1 MMPGIDFDSNDVAV
15 AESIHSLLRDYPP
28 ALREF
33 ADHLK
38 KFDHMTE
45 SIARNLALAREI
57 ENDLLSN
64 RDVFDPSLVTIRRH
78 RMSTTQGMV
87 EIVYDGQSLRC
98 YHDDIK
104 LVGREWKSTITDE
117 SMMPSARRDFYIGFR
132 TRSTGEMVLALQKAV
147 VGASPCRH
155 PEVMNEQR
163 ELEARAAR
171 GFFPLDILQSRAIV
185 AGYLSGH
192 PFKAIGR
199 DVEAV
204 ANKILAQRYWDC
216 QDRLQDGGLG
226 LSGFLEKYGQSEP
239 EMALNKAI
247 ENCDVLPELT
257 ASGAELTRYALVS
270 EEQFMLAYGDWIDIP
285 TGQEPFCMVAV
296 NLDKMKIAS
305 YAEGDCDVASCATQ
319 DIFEAELLRTL
330 RFHAKNAGIERLL
343 GAIEQSVGRAYPSVI
358 EALAGD
364 AEAASISHGSPSP

>member
-1 MMPGIDFDSNDVAV
+1 MMSEKDAAM
-15 AESIHSLLRDYPP
+15 AESIHALLRDYPP

-38 KFDHMTE
+38 KFGHMDE
-45 SIARNLALAREI
+45 SVGRILLLAGEI

-78 RMSTTQGMV
+78 RMSTTQGTV
-87 EIVYDGQSLRC
+87 EVVYDGRSLRR

-117 SMMPSARRDFYIGFR
+117 SMMPSARGDFYTPAISPR
-132 TRSTGEMVLALQKAV
+132 TRSTGDMVLALQRAV
-147 VGASPCRH
+147 VGASLCRN

-163 ELEARAAR
+163 ELEDRAAR
-171 GFFPLDILQSRAIV
+171 GFFTLGILQSRAIV

-216 QDRLQDGGLG
+216 SDRLRDGGLG
-226 LSGFLEKYGQSEP
+226 LSGFLKKYGQSEP
-239 EMALNKAI
+239 EMALNKAV
-247 ENCDVLPELT
+247 ENGDVLPEMT

-285 TGQEPFCMVAV
+285 TGQEPYCMVTV

-330 RFHAKNAGIERLL
+330 KFHAKNAGIERLL